1 MESSS
6 WCCQWSCCLATVP
19 RKHRRRVAIRSVGS
33 AGRKPQGYRIS
44 PKDCLRTNHYGWLH
58 PQPHIWK
65 QKSEQ
70 TQNVNFWSHVCF
82 FRLSTYTDW
91 SQLNHP
97 WLWTSSHRA
106 KKGLQVT
113 ATTAHCPVDLF
124 LFLLTLAETTRAQHN
139 LCCADCAAPLC
150 TRPIRPFSERWKLTT
165 ELNTNSC
172 TVYWTVQF
180 LSCRISW

>member
-1 MESSS
+1 MQQEILVWMESSS

-124 LFLLTLAETTRAQHN
+124 YSFSLWQRPHMPNTICAVLTAVPLF
-139 LCCADCAAPLC
+139 
-150 TRPIRPFSERWKLTT
+150 
-165 ELNTNSC
+165 
-172 TVYWTVQF
+172 VQDQF
-180 LSCRISW
+180 ALSPNDES